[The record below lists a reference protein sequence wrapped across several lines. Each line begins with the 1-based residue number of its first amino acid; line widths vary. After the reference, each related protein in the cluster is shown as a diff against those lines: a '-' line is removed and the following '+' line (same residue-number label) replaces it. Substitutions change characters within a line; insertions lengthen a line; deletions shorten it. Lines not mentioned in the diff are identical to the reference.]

1 MADERD
7 GGRNE
12 FGVVGRGATVRQRQD
27 VLDTDAHVMSG
38 VRTGGQDLPCPFT
51 VAVPELW
58 NSRGNQFG
66 DSMRVVHPTVDL
78 DQHPHDAVSKRTA
91 GNSSASRRDARPAS
105 TLIPACTAARII
117 PPHPSSPRFTETKS
131 GGVRQALTAAARANG
146 S

>member
-1 MADERD
+1 MRSSGDRGLGRLRRMADERY

-38 VRTGGQDLPCPFT
+38 GRTGGQDLPCPFT

-58 NSRGNQFG
+58 NSRVNEFG
-66 DSMRVVHPTVDL
+66 DSMRVVTPTVDL

-91 GNSSASRRDARPAS
+91 GKLLRIASRR
-105 TLIPACTAARII
+105 
-117 PPHPSSPRFTETKS
+117 
-131 GGVRQALTAAARANG
+131 
-146 S
+146 